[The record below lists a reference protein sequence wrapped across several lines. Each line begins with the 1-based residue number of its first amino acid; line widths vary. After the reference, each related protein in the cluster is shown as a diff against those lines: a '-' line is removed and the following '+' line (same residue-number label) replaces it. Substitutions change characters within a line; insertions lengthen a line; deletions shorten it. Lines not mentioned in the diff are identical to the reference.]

1 MANPNKIAGFRPVKH
16 LNGNPWNGSFNV
28 YRKTTAVNLFVGSP
42 VLLEGSADATGKYP
56 LITVGAAAGPI
67 VGVAIAFST
76 TPYIAADPT
85 NLELLYSPSGTSHY
99 VAVVDDPQV
108 IFEMFQETGTTDM
121 ANTNIGQNCPFLAE
135 SGNTTTGLSTVTLDF
150 SELATTSTDVV
161 KILRMVNSEDN
172 AFGSYARF
180 EVLIN
185 NHTYGQGLGAL
196 GYT

>member
-1 MANPNKIAGFRPVKH
+1 MANPNKVAGFRPIKH

-28 YRKTTAVNLFVGSP
+28 YYKSASSDIFRGSP
-42 VLLEGSADATGKYP
+42 VILAGSADATGKYP
-56 LITVGAAAGPI
+56 TIDIGGAGAPF

-108 IFEMFQETGTTDM
+108 IFELFQEEGTDM
-121 ANTNIGQNCPFLAE
+121 AITDVGMNCPIVAE
-135 SGNTTTGLSTVTLDF
+135 SGDTTTGLSTVTMDY
-150 SELATTSTDVV
+150 SDLAVTSTDEV
-161 KILRMVNSEDN
+161 KVLRLINSEDN
-172 AFGSYARF
+172 ALGSYARF

-185 NHTYGQGLGAL
+185 NHTYGQGLGSL
-196 GYT
+196 GYD